1 MLNIGQIDRIPNT
14 TVYSLTETA
23 PFIERVRLQQLGLLG
38 HVPTHGRRKSGRQ

>member
-23 PFIERVRLQQLGLLG
+23 PFIERVRLQQLSLLG